1 MTRDADLDL
10 LLDDGEDLN
19 EQKGK
24 SHDDLID
31 DDENDGVHRD
41 TGSDDDGM
49 FFSDDDNDDDDD
61 DDDVNPAA
69 NKPEK
74 ANSATSS
81 EDDEDDDDDVSTK
94 PSVSP
99 YILGAVA
106 VSVIAL
112 SAGAGYVML
121 NKDNTSDE
129 QPMVTTSMPAPK
141 LEDLGKDLS
150 IPSTNLV
157 DENPD
162 AVIGEN
168 QVNTP
173 VSEIAPAIAVSEP
186 AAPLIPQ
193 VESVVKVKDDVS
205 SPLSPQSADVA
216 TSTVSVPVAPV
227 AASQG
232 SDVVN
237 REELQ
242 KIVAEAVQGAVA
254 AQQNEDLKKEVD
266 QLKAQLQ
273 AAKNKSSSEP
283 KESFENYRA
292 KVISEIKQNKEKSEQ
307 AKKEELDRIIAN
319 VTTGKKRI
327 PGFQVINATT
337 DGTFSV
343 IKVPS
348 GRTVVLF
355 KGEKF
360 KSSNGVVL
368 EVKEIV
374 AGGKLVVAGDNWY
387 IDDVLEKVERVE
399 KPVQTQSQRKSDSR
413 KEAPKPVAKSVSL
426 SGWSFHASFEGGGY
440 LVKSPSGEYRTV
452 KKGTYEEGLGTI
464 IGVDD
469 SGNLKTEKGTVS
481 GNM

>member
-10 LLDDGEDLN
+10 LLDDEELN
-19 EQKGK
+19 EQTGK

-31 DDENDGVHRD
+31 DDENEGVRRD
-41 TGSDDDGM
+41 TNSDDDDM
-49 FFSDDDNDDDDD
+49 FFSDDDDD
-61 DDDVNPAA
+61 DDDEGKPAS

-74 ANSATSS
+74 AGQSDGATASDEEED
-81 EDDEDDDDDVSTK
+81 EDDEDGVTK

-99 YILGAVA
+99 YLLGAVA

-112 SAGAGYVML
+112 SGGAGYVML
-121 NKDNTSDE
+121 NKDNVSDE

-162 AVIGEN
+162 AVIGEDPAS
-168 QVNTP
+168 TP
-173 VSEIAPAIAVSEP
+173 VAESALATPAGEP
-186 AAPLIPQ
+186 STLTPP
-193 VESVVKVKDDVS
+193 VESVVKVEDGVS
-205 SPLSPQSADVA
+205 TPPSPTNGNLA
-216 TSTVSVPVAPV
+216 TSIVSVPVTPV
-227 AASQG
+227 SASQG

-254 AQQNEDLKKEVD
+254 AQHNEELKQEVD

-273 AAKNKSSSEP
+273 EAKNKSSSEP
-283 KESFENYRA
+283 KESFDDYKA

-307 AKKEELDRIIAN
+307 AKKEELDRIIAKA
-319 VTTGKKRI
+319 TAGKKRI
-327 PGFQVINATT
+327 PGFQVINATA
-337 DGTFSV
+337 DGTFSI

-348 GRTVVLF
+348 GRTFTLF

-387 IDDVLEKVERVE
+387 IDDVLEKVERIE
-399 KPVQTQSQRKSDSR
+399 KPVQSQSQRKSESR
-413 KEAPKPVAKSVSL
+413 KEAPKPVAKSSSL

-440 LVKSPSGEYRTV
+440 LVKSPSGEYKTV